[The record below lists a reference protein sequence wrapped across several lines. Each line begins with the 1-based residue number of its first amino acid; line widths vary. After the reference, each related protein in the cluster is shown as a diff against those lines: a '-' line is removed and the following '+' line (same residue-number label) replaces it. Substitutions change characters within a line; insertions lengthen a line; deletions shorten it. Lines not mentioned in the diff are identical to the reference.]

1 LIPAQE
7 PPYAEL
13 AELLQRKIVLLDAL
27 NDLLAREA
35 RAMASPGHEEIVSL
49 AEEMQRLGSQLTE
62 LSRELDVLLGRSGY
76 PLNGEGLASLVR
88 EAPSGMGLSMLHQ
101 RAVRALHACLTDNRV
116 VGGLLERRRSA
127 VERALRLLFEDADGT
142 NLYHASGRLQAPVP
156 NHLIGEA

>member
-1 LIPAQE
+1 V
-7 PPYAEL
+7 
-13 AELLQRKIVLLDAL
+13 LQRKILLLEAL
-27 NDLLAREA
+27 ENLLAREA
-35 RAMASPGHEEIVSL
+35 RALGSPGHAEIVSL

-62 LSRELDVLLGRSGY
+62 LSRELDALLGRSGY

-127 VERALRLLFEDADGT
+127 VERALRILFEDTDGT

-156 NHLIGEA
+156 NHFIGEA